1 MRHRPAEPRRTRAP
15 LDDQADRDIRAELRL
30 HASPAAR
37 LLFGLAGTVF
47 VAIGLV
53 GVVLPVLPT
62 TPFLLL
68 AAACYVRAS
77 ERFYRWLLSAPAFGP
92 LILEWRRYRS
102 IPRRTKRVALALL
115 AATLAVSIVFFLE
128 HPYARAALA
137 VLGVVLAL
145 WLYRIPSRD

>member
-1 MRHRPAEPRRTRAP
+1 MRGFGTMPEGGDP
-15 LDDQADRDIRAELRL
+15 DELRL
-30 HASPAAR
+30 HASPAVRA
-37 LLFGLAGTVF
+37 LFAVLGTLF

-77 ERFYRWLLSAPAFGP
+77 ERCYRWLLSAPAFGP

-102 IPRRTKRVALALL
+102 IPRRAKLSAVTLLAL
-115 AATLAVSIVFFLE
+115 TLTVSIVFFLE
-128 HPYARAALA
+128 HAFVRVALA
-137 VLGVVLAL
+137 LLGLALAL